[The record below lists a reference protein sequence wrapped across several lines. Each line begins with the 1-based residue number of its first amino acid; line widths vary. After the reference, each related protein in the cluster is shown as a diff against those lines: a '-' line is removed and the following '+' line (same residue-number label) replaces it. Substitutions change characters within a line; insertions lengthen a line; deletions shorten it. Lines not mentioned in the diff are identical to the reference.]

1 MIAFFEWFASLES
14 YQAWMLFIGV
24 SILMAIT
31 PYFSLL
37 KRLTWLF
44 FSREKPQIIDFSWR
58 ISPDFLIFED
68 KDKQLYYQ
76 SQSKYV
82 FQGCPII
89 LSWNVKG
96 AYRIDVQPDFRD
108 LKENSLI
115 AIVKP
120 TGNNFTL
127 IAYTLKGKIEQN
139 VTISDEQVL
148 RLNTSNLGGSNA
160 FAQPIKRIK
169 ESSLSEDLPIKL
181 HLPKYSGLIFTKLS
195 RLKGRLLG
203 IDKISTIEPA
213 NKRIQYKSDL
223 NSDKMQLNNYIY
235 KQKIV
240 KGFDFKPSKY
250 NQVLNQNNKIK

>member
-1 MIAFFEWFASLES
+1 MIAIFEWFASLES
-14 YQAWMLFIGV
+14 YQAWMIFAGV

-68 KDKQLYYQ
+68 KEKQLYYQ

-96 AYRIDVQPDFRD
+96 AYRIDIQPDFKN

-115 AIVKP
+115 TIVKP
-120 TGNNFTL
+120 TGNSFNL
-127 IAYTLKGKIEQN
+127 VIYTLKGKMEKSI
-139 VTISDEQVL
+139 TISDDQVM
-148 RLNTSNLGGSNA
+148 RLNTSNLGGANA
-160 FAQPIKRIK
+160 FMQPRKRIRP
-169 ESSLSEDLPIKL
+169 SSLSEDLPIKL
-181 HLPKYSGLIFTKLS
+181 HVPKYSGFIFTKLS
-195 RLKGRLLG
+195 RLKGRLLR

-240 KGFDFKPSKY
+240 KGFDFQPSKY

>member
-14 YQAWMLFIGV
+14 YQAWMIFAGV

-68 KDKQLYYQ
+68 KQKQLYYQ

-96 AYRIDVQPDFRD
+96 AYRIDIQPDFKN

-115 AIVKP
+115 TIVKP
-120 TGNNFTL
+120 TGNSFTL
-127 IAYTLKGKIEQN
+127 VVYTLKGKMEKSI
-139 VTISDEQVL
+139 TISDDQVM
-148 RLNTSNLGGSNA
+148 RLNTSNLGGANA
-160 FAQPIKRIK
+160 FMQPRKRIRP
-169 ESSLSEDLPIKL
+169 SSLSEDLPIKL
-181 HLPKYSGLIFTKLS
+181 YVPKYTGLIFTKLS
-195 RLKGRLLG
+195 RLKERLLR

-250 NQVLNQNNKIK
+250 NQVLNKNNKIK

>member
-1 MIAFFEWFASLES
+1 MIAIFEWFASLES
-14 YQAWMLFIGV
+14 YQAWMLFAGV

-68 KDKQLYYQ
+68 KEKQLYYQ

-96 AYRIDVQPDFRD
+96 AYRIDIQPDFKN
-108 LKENSLI
+108 LKENSLVT
-115 AIVKP
+115 IVKP
-120 TGNNFTL
+120 AGNSFTL
-127 IAYTLKGKIEQN
+127 FVYTLKGKMEKNI
-139 VTISDEQVL
+139 TISDDQVM
-148 RLNTSNLGGSNA
+148 RLNTSNLGGANA
-160 FAQPIKRIK
+160 FMQPVKRIRP
-169 ESSLSEDLPIKL
+169 SSLSEDLPIKL
-181 HLPKYSGLIFTKLS
+181 YVPKYSGFFFTKLS
-195 RLKGRLLG
+195 RLKGRLLR
-203 IDKISTIEPA
+203 IDKISTIEPV

-223 NSDKMQLNNYIY
+223 NSAKMQLNNYIY